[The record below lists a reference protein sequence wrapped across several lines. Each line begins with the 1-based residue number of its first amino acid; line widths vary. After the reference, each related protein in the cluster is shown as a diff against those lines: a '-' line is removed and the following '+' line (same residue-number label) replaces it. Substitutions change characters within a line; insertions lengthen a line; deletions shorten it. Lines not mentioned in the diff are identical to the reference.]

1 MKDIADPVVWIYQGI
16 DEYIADIT
24 VDLLGSIYTNGSVE
38 VAKINNLGV
47 KVWRLDAYAF
57 PDRPDLT
64 AGGVMGRYITAGN
77 DGYIYTTHDGH
88 GENGTP
94 AVRQISD
101 GGSPIWLLTD
111 TGGTRGLAFKNGY
124 LYVTYDNS
132 LPPNFISIR
141 KLNSNST
148 NVWSLTDVANGLA
161 VDVDSLNNVYVVHS
175 DYDTNLISGKA
186 LVRKLDSYGVE
197 QWRIAHLGDPR
208 SVAVDPIDD
217 SIYVAYH
224 NAVGLTNVQKLNSA
238 GVQQWALTD
247 IGQALA
253 VKVDHLGFVYVI
265 YDNPLGTVNIRKLTK
280 DGVQVWALSD
290 TVAPIAIAINS
301 SNDIFVLCSWYSPDY
316 MHAYS
321 AIRKINGSAPTGG
334 GRTYNDGFIL
344 GMQVGDMASAANMS
358 IVIPEVGPVPPTGPA
373 GPADDKDA
381 FQAGFLQGFAI
392 LGMTGNRGST

>member
-1 MKDIADPVVWIYQGI
+1 M
-16 DEYIADIT
+16 
-24 VDLLGSIYTNGSVE
+24 
-38 VAKINNLGV
+38 AKINSLGV

-77 DGYIYTTHDGH
+77 DGYIYTTHDGY

-124 LYVTYDNS
+124 LYVTYNNAY
-132 LPPNFISIR
+132 PPNFISIR
-141 KLNSNST
+141 KLNSDST
-148 NVWSLTDVANGLA
+148 SVWSLTDVVNGLA

-175 DYDTNLISGKA
+175 DLDTDLISGKA
-186 LVRKLDSYGVE
+186 SVRKLDSSGV
-197 QWRIAHLGDPR
+197 QKWSITHLGDPR

-224 NAVGLTNVQKLNSA
+224 NAIGLTNVQKLNSA

-247 IGQALA
+247 VGQALA

-265 YDNPLGTVNIRKLTK
+265 YDNPLGTVNIRKLTNA
-280 DGVQVWALSD
+280 GIEIWALSD
-290 TVAPIAIAINS
+290 TVVPIALAIND
-301 SNDIFVLCSWYSPDY
+301 SNDLFVLCGWYSVDY
-316 MHAYS
+316 MYAYS
-321 AIRKINGSAPTGG
+321 GIRKIVGSVVGG
-334 GRTYNDGFIL
+334 GRTYNDGFII
-344 GMQVGDMASAANMS
+344 GYQMGNCGNATNAS
-358 IVIPEVGPVPPTGPA
+358 IVVPPLGPIPPN
-373 GPADDKDA
+373 GPEGLPDDLDA

-392 LGMTGNRGST
+392 LG